1 MGQVLGSAQVIEID
15 ITNAGTED
23 GFKDLVCLRTSSV
36 NTTMDATVEQT
47 NCGVL
52 TSVSEPQ
59 MSLDFDA
66 ICEVTPSASQI
77 SYEDLLSCVTNKTLV
92 MVRVQNP
99 SVPGASIGTA
109 YYHRFSG
116 YITDLTWNQA
126 TTEFI
131 NFSGS
136 IQSTGTLDINPAA

>member
-1 MGQVLGSAQVIEID
+1 MGQVQGSLQNIEID
-15 ITNAGTED
+15 VAG
-23 GFKDLVCLRTSSV
+23 GSSYKNLVCLRTSSV
-36 NTTMDATVEQT
+36 NTTMDSTVEQT

-66 ICEVTPSASQI
+66 ICEVTPSISQV
-77 SYEDLLSCVTNKTLV
+77 SYEDLLSAMVNKTLV
-92 MVRVQNP
+92 TVRVQNP
-99 SVPGASIGTA
+99 TVTGASVGTA
-109 YYHRFSG
+109 YYHQFSG
-116 YITDLTWNQA
+116 YITDLTWNQS

-136 IQSTGTLDINPAA
+136 IQSTGALDIIP